1 MVKKLNQSSGLHPI
15 RPKVRKFE
23 GSRVRRF
30 FSPKVRKLE
39 KKGSGVRTKRF
50 CSPKVQNSE
59 IMKYAI
65 FLVINTRVRGCR
77 GTLSVILGAHL
88 IGSGSRPDVSM
99 DCGSGLVDR
108 PSAFVRRAIRWV
120 TVDGSRSVSIVDLA
134 SLCMIKVRMLIHTYA
149 TLLKRRRMHRKTFS
163 FDLISPC

>member
-1 MVKKLNQSSGLHPI
+1 MKIIHLRHLRNRCVYCINAWLHPI
-15 RPKVRKFE
+15 SPKVRKFE

-65 FLVINTRVRGCR
+65 FFSNKY
-77 GTLSVILGAHL
+77 S
-88 IGSGSRPDVSM
+88 
-99 DCGSGLVDR
+99 
-108 PSAFVRRAIRWV
+108 FV
-120 TVDGSRSVSIVDLA
+120 T
-134 SLCMIKVRMLIHTYA
+134 
-149 TLLKRRRMHRKTFS
+149 
-163 FDLISPC
+163 